1 VQPNDID
8 DTAPKRKKIDRF
20 GRQMRERT
28 HSPDARPKK
37 QARGGAGKRGDLPR
51 EVVDFVAA
59 LPPAGMFDG
68 ATFHIEEL
76 VRLIRDVNVP
86 FPVGFVRKRGREDE

>member
-1 VQPNDID
+1 
-8 DTAPKRKKIDRF
+8 
-20 GRQMRERT
+20 M
-28 HSPDARPKK
+28 
-37 QARGGAGKRGDLPR
+37 
-51 EVVDFVAA
+51 AA

-68 ATFHIEEL
+68 ATFHIDEL